1 MTPPISHQHNR
12 GYAPILVLIF
22 SPLLAAQTNNAPP
35 DYSSLSL
42 QELSLVK
49 VTSVSNTPQTLSRVA
64 AAVYVISQEEI
75 RRSGMT
81 NVADLLRLV
90 PGLTVARLGG
100 SQWAVT
106 SRGFNG
112 RYANKLLVLIDGRS
126 IYTPIFSGVYWDMC
140 MPLLDDIDRIEVIRG
155 PGASVWG
162 ANAVNGVINII
173 TKVSTETQGLTIT
186 AGGGTEERAFGQLRV
201 GGRLSEGISYRGY
214 LSGNDRSALQT
225 PGGQNARDGW
235 SDEQGGFRIDGVTRN
250 GGWQLEGDVF
260 QSRRDEVS
268 TLSFYPPFTVASFPG
283 TGSDLAFEWRRQVTE
298 KSDLRITAY
307 YTSINRPETDVT
319 TELAR
324 TADFEIQYH
333 FSAPRNQEISVG
345 LADRVISETV
355 VAQEPLLFTP
365 ERESYQLAGGFAQD
379 EIHLMNDRLLLTLGV
394 KIEHS
399 IFGGWQP
406 QPTARMLWAPNKRNS
421 AWLSFSR
428 ATRTPSFYEEAV
440 AAETSPPVM
449 TQLGIPMQGM
459 LYGSTHLAPEI
470 LEGYEAGYRAQ
481 PSPRFSVDIATFYNF
496 YHQLASMNPGTPSI
510 VGVPQPYLL
519 VPLVFSNSLCAQV
532 AGGEA
537 ALTYHPFA
545 RWKVAGSYSYLQ
557 EHEQI
562 KEGAP
567 PGTQPFG
574 TNSVPVHQGKVESFF
589 NLTKAVQFD
598 TLVFT
603 SSSVLSSSVLGPGLP
618 NMWLPPHTRLDVR
631 LGWRVNRTV
640 EISVSGQ
647 DLLSA
652 RHLELAPE
660 IFTLPTDTVRG
671 YYLKTTWHF

>member
-12 GYAPILVLIF
+12 RYALILLLIF
-22 SPLLAAQTNNAPP
+22 SPLLAAQTSNAPT

-49 VTSVSNTPQTLSRVA
+49 VTTVSNTPQSLLKVA

-90 PGLTVARLGG
+90 PGLSVARLGG
-100 SQWAVT
+100 SQWAVS

-112 RYANKLLVLIDGRS
+112 RFANKLLVLIDGRS

-140 MPLLDDIDRIEVIRG
+140 MPLLGDIDRIEVIRG

-173 TKVSTETQGLTIT
+173 TKVSTETQGLTVT
-186 AGGGTEERAFGQLRV
+186 AGGGTMERAFGQLRV
-201 GGRLSEGISYRGY
+201 GGKLSEGISYRGY
-214 LSGNDRSALQT
+214 MSGSDRSALET
-225 PGGQNARDGW
+225 PGGHSAEDGS
-235 SDEQGGFRIDGVTRN
+235 SDQQGGFRIDGLTRN
-250 GGWQLEGDVF
+250 GGWQLEGDIF

-268 TLSFYPPFTVASFPG
+268 SLYNGEPGAGGQSVPSASFPG
-283 TGSDLAFEWRRQVTE
+283 TASDLAFEWRRNVTE
-298 KSDLRITAY
+298 TSDLRITAY
-307 YTSINRPETDVT
+307 YASMNRPETNIT

-333 FSAPRNQEISVG
+333 FFAPRNQEISVG
-345 LADRVISETV
+345 LADRVISEKV
-355 VAQEPLLFTP
+355 VAMGPFLFTP
-365 ERESYQLAGGFAQD
+365 DQESYQLASGFAQD
-379 EIHLMNDRLLLTLGV
+379 EIHLMNERLLLTLGA

-406 QPTARMLWAPNKRNS
+406 QPTARLLWAPNKRNS

-428 ATRTPSFYEEAV
+428 ATRTPSFYEEAI
-440 AAETSPPVM
+440 AAETGPPAM
-449 TQLGIPMQGM
+449 TPLGIPMQGV
-459 LYGSTHLAPEI
+459 LFGSPHLAPEI
-470 LEGYEAGYRAQ
+470 LEGFEAGYRAQ
-481 PSPRFSVDIATFYNF
+481 PSARFSIDIATFYNL
-496 YHQLASMNPGTPSI
+496 YHQLTSVNPGAPSI
-510 VGVPQPYLL
+510 VRAPQPYLL
-519 VPLVFSNSLCAQV
+519 VPLVFSNSFRAQV

-537 ALTYHPFA
+537 TLTYHPFA
-545 RWKVAGSYSYLQ
+545 RWKVAGSYSYLLDHQ
-557 EHEQI
+557 QLMES
-562 KEGAP
+562 AP

-574 TNSVPVHQGKVESFF
+574 ANSSPVHQGKVESFF
-589 NLTKAVQFD
+589 NLTKTIQLD
-598 TLVFT
+598 TLVLA
-603 SSSVLSSSVLGPGLP
+603 SSSVLSPGSSHL
-618 NMWLPPHTRLDVR
+618 LPPHTRVDVR
-631 LGWRVNRTV
+631 LGWRVARTV
-640 EISVSGQ
+640 EISISGQ

-660 IFTLPTDTVRG
+660 VFTLPTDTVRG